1 MKIEFS
7 DLLNIEEVMKKETNL
22 PTKKVGKNL
31 QMTCPFHG
39 GSDSLR
45 IDVNKNRY
53 NCFACEAGGDWLQF
67 LMDYRGFS
75 FLEALA
81 YSQENYGVEV
91 ELDSLKSNL
100 KRKSKIKG
108 KAKKLNYELKKV
120 IKAGSRKEKI
130 NLKKLLKRY
139 KLFEN
144 PDIIGEYLVGYYKGL
159 LSFFDG
165 HELILADGEGKYKIL
180 GNKKTHVFNLNKVKK
195 NNRINR
201 PQILLVYDDF
211 ADYVLSKKLFAGFS
225 DVNHSMIVG
234 SNYSD
239 FKQQISL
246 SHSNAI
252 FYISKNLKR
261 QIEFAEQFEVPD
273 KKTDKFIPSKIF
285 NFDLSNYHEQN
296 KSENNH
302 IDLAQEIFKKMKRE
316 GRNYIFYLGEGEK
329 IGSYQKLEQG
339 DVVKGLKLSLMY

>member
-7 DLLNIEEVMKKETNL
+7 DLINIEEVMKRETDL
-22 PTKKVGKNL
+22 PTKRVGKNL

-45 IDVNKNRY
+45 IDVNNNRY

-81 YSQENYGVEV
+81 YAQENYGVEV
-91 ELDSLKSNL
+91 ALDSLKSSL

-108 KAKKLNYELKKV
+108 KSKKLNYELKKV

-139 KLFEN
+139 NLFEN
-144 PDIIGEYLVGYYKGL
+144 PDIIGEYLVGYHKGL

-165 HELILADGEGKYKIL
+165 QKLILADEEGKYKIL

-225 DVNHSMIVG
+225 DVTHSMIIG
-234 SNYSD
+234 FNYSD

-261 QIEFAEQFEVPD
+261 QIEFAENFEVPD
-273 KKTDKFIPSKIF
+273 KKTDKYISAKIF
-285 NFDLSNYHEQN
+285 NFDLSNYYEQN
-296 KSENNH
+296 KSEDNL
-302 IDLAQEIFKKMKRE
+302 IDLAQDVFKKMKGE
-316 GRNYIFYLGEGEK
+316 GRNYTFYLSEGEK
-329 IGSYQKLEQG
+329 IESYQKLGQSNL
-339 DVVKGLKLSLMY
+339 VKGLKMALI